1 MLKENKPRN
10 RSKRKNI
17 NKTTLISCTIGVI
30 FSVNICSFANTN
42 AREVAK
48 HSQAI
53 VEIQNQK
60 LHMQTIELENQEVL
74 YRVRE
79 ELYSSKKEINPSE
92 YEESEDSFNAIYEEE
107 IANQYES
114 EDSYNAKVESEISLH
129 LEGNEDSY
137 NEEVGKEVFTELEMI
152 EEENSTVFKFSQND
166 FELLCEITYAE
177 AGNQTEEQQ
186 VAAAATI
193 LNRVGSSIFPNTIK
207 EVIMQRGQFA
217 STKNGHIYACGKTV
231 DFSKVPDM
239 TKEAAR
245 RALNGEDPTENW
257 LRKEAKRLGLNSEN
271 YASGGAL
278 YFYSP
283 KFTSPSELVARSN
296 IKCKVQKGGHIFY
309 KVWG

>member
-74 YRVRE
+74 YRVQE
-79 ELYSSKKEINPSE
+79 ELYSSKKEVKPRE
-92 YEESEDSFNAIYEEE
+92 YEESEDSFNAIYEED
-107 IANQYES
+107 IANQQES
-114 EDSYNAKVESEISLH
+114 EDEYNSKVESEISVQ

-137 NEEVGKEVFTELEMI
+137 NEEVGNEIETELEMI
-152 EEENSTVFKFSQND
+152 EEENSPVFKFSQKD

-177 AGNQTEEQQ
+177 AGNQTLEQQ
-186 VAAAATI
+186 IATAATI
-193 LNRVGSSIFPNTIK
+193 LNRVQSDQFPNSIQ
-207 EVIMQRGQFA
+207 EVIHQRGQFA

-257 LRKEAKRLGLNSEN
+257 LRKEAKRLGLNSEK

-283 KFTSPSELVARSN
+283 EFTNSSELAARSN

>member
-1 MLKENKPRN
+1 MTNRRNKKKNFDGTTLVCCAIGVVASINLSNLVNDQVLNVRETAKRAETNIQEQVSEQTTEGLENSDILNVIRQELLT
-10 RSKRKNI
+10 SKR
-17 NKTTLISCTIGVI
+17 
-30 FSVNICSFANTN
+30 
-42 AREVAK
+42 
-48 HSQAI
+48 
-53 VEIQNQK
+53 
-60 LHMQTIELENQEVL
+60 
-74 YRVRE
+74 
-79 ELYSSKKEINPSE
+79 
-92 YEESEDSFNAIYEEE
+92 E
-107 IANQYES
+107 IAPIVIKES
-114 EDSYNAKVESEISLH
+114 EDSYNAEYEQKIADDFAN
-129 LEGNEDSY
+129 GNEDSVNAEFEVKSAEQQSQN
-137 NEEVGKEVFTELEMI
+137 NEKSSTEVEEKKSDVEL
-152 EEENSTVFKFSQND
+152 EENSILTSNMNGYSEYD
-166 FELLCEITYAE
+166 YELLCEITYAE

-239 TKEAAR
+239 TREAAR

-283 KFTSPSELVARSN
+283 EFTSSSELVARSN
-296 IKCKVQKGGHIFY
+296 IKCKVQKGGHVFY

>member
-1 MLKENKPRN
+1 MLKEQKKRRRYKRRN
-10 RSKRKNI
+10 FDG
-17 NKTTLISCTIGVI
+17 TTLVCCAIGVVV
-30 FSVNICSFANTN
+30 SVNSCNFVNSKVQNV
-42 AREVAK
+42 RKVA
-48 HSQAI
+48 QRAQTI
-53 VEIQNQK
+53 VEIQSQSNQLEEVEIPNSLDEIQQK
-60 LHMQTIELENQEVL
+60 LLG
-74 YRVRE
+74 
-79 ELYSSKKEINPSE
+79 KKQ
-92 YEESEDSFNAIYEEE
+92 E
-107 IANQYES
+107 IAPFGSKES
-114 EDSYNAKVESEISLH
+114 EDSYNSEYEAELASELVE
-129 LEGNEDSY
+129 NEDSY
-137 NEEVGKEVFTELEMI
+137 NEEVGRDVLEETTSKQV
-152 EEENSTVFKFSQND
+152 EEEVMAESEIEKENSIFASSSYSESD
-166 FELLCEITYAE
+166 YELLCEITYAE

-257 LRKEAKRLGLNSEN
+257 LRKEAKRLGLDPVK
-271 YASGGAL
+271 YGSGGAL

-283 KFTSPSELVARSN
+283 EFTSSSELAARNN
-296 IKCKVQKGGHIFY
+296 IRCKIQKGGHIFY

>member
-1 MLKENKPRN
+1 MLKEQK
-10 RSKRKNI
+10 KRKRY
-17 NKTTLISCTIGVI
+17 KHSGFDGTTLICCAIGVVV
-30 FSVNICSFANTN
+30 SVNSCNFVNEKIAS
-42 AREVAK
+42 AREAAK
-48 HSQAI
+48 RAQVRIQSQSI
-53 VEIQNQK
+53 QTEELVIPDSLDEIQQK
-60 LHMQTIELENQEVL
+60 LLGN
-74 YRVRE
+74 
-79 ELYSSKKEINPSE
+79 K
-92 YEESEDSFNAIYEEE
+92 
-107 IANQYES
+107 ES
-114 EDSYNAKVESEISLH
+114 EDSYNAEYETELANEPAES
-129 LEGNEDSY
+129 EDSY
-137 NEEVGKEVFTELEMI
+137 NEEVGNEILEETAESQTKADTMTESEI
-152 EEENSTVFKFSQND
+152 EKENSIFVSSSYSESD
-166 FELLCEITYAE
+166 YEPLCEITYAE

-231 DFSKVPDM
+231 DFSKLPDM

-257 LRKEAKRLGLNSEN
+257 LRKEAKRLGLNSEK

-283 KFTSPSELVARSN
+283 EFTSSSELVARSN
-296 IKCKVQKGGHIFY
+296 IKCKVQKGGHVFY

>member
-1 MLKENKPRN
+1 MTNRRNKKKNFDGTTLVFCAIGVVASINLSNLVNDQVLNVRETAKRAETNIQEQVSEQTTEGLENSDILDVIRQELLT
-10 RSKRKNI
+10 SKR
-17 NKTTLISCTIGVI
+17 
-30 FSVNICSFANTN
+30 
-42 AREVAK
+42 
-48 HSQAI
+48 
-53 VEIQNQK
+53 
-60 LHMQTIELENQEVL
+60 
-74 YRVRE
+74 
-79 ELYSSKKEINPSE
+79 
-92 YEESEDSFNAIYEEE
+92 E
-107 IANQYES
+107 IAPIVIKES
-114 EDSYNAKVESEISLH
+114 EDSYNAEYEQKIADDFAN
-129 LEGNEDSY
+129 GNEDSVNAEFEVKSAEQQSQN
-137 NEEVGKEVFTELEMI
+137 NEKSSTEVEEKKSDVEL
-152 EEENSTVFKFSQND
+152 EENSILTSNMNGYSEYD
-166 FELLCEITYAE
+166 YELLCEITYAE

-193 LNRVGSSIFPNTIK
+193 LNRVESSIFPNTIK

-257 LRKEAKRLGLNSEN
+257 LRKEAKRLGLNSEK

-283 KFTSPSELVARSN
+283 EFTNSSELAARSN

>member
-1 MLKENKPRN
+1 M
-10 RSKRKNI
+10 
-17 NKTTLISCTIGVI
+17 V
-30 FSVNICSFANTN
+30 SVNSCNFVNEKIAS

-48 HSQAI
+48 RAQTVVKIQSQSI
-53 VEIQNQK
+53 QTEELVIPDSLDEIQQK
-60 LHMQTIELENQEVL
+60 LLGNKQ
-74 YRVRE
+74 
-79 ELYSSKKEINPSE
+79 
-92 YEESEDSFNAIYEEE
+92 E
-107 IANQYES
+107 IALQVNKES
-114 EDSYNAKVESEISLH
+114 EDSYNAEYEAELATEPAES
-129 LEGNEDSY
+129 EDSY
-137 NEEVGKEVFTELEMI
+137 NEEVGNEILEETAESQTKADTMTESEI
-152 EEENSTVFKFSQND
+152 EKENSIFVSSSYSESD
-166 FELLCEITYAE
+166 YELLCEITYAE

-193 LNRVGSSIFPNTIK
+193 LNRVESDSFPNTIK
-207 EVIMQRGQFA
+207 EVIMQKGQFA
-217 STKNGHIYACGKTV
+217 STRNGHIYACGKTV

>member
-1 MLKENKPRN
+1 MLKEQKKRRRYKRRN
-10 RSKRKNI
+10 FDG
-17 NKTTLISCTIGVI
+17 TTLVCCAIGVVV
-30 FSVNICSFANTN
+30 SVNSCNFVNSKVQNVRKVTQRAQT
-42 AREVAK
+42 
-48 HSQAI
+48 I
-53 VEIQNQK
+53 VEIQSQSNQLEEVEIPNSLDEIQQK
-60 LHMQTIELENQEVL
+60 LLG
-74 YRVRE
+74 
-79 ELYSSKKEINPSE
+79 KKQ
-92 YEESEDSFNAIYEEE
+92 E
-107 IANQYES
+107 IAPFGSKES
-114 EDSYNAKVESEISLH
+114 EDSYNSEYEAELASELVE
-129 LEGNEDSY
+129 NEDSY
-137 NEEVGKEVFTELEMI
+137 NEEVGRDVLEETTSKQV
-152 EEENSTVFKFSQND
+152 EEEVMAESEIEKENSIFVSSSYSKSD
-166 FELLCEITYAE
+166 YELLCEITYAE

-257 LRKEAKRLGLNSEN
+257 LRKEAKQLGLNSEK

-283 KFTSPSELVARSN
+283 EFTSSSELVARSN
-296 IKCKVQKGGHIFY
+296 IKCKVQKGGHVFY

>member
-1 MLKENKPRN
+1 M
-10 RSKRKNI
+10 
-17 NKTTLISCTIGVI
+17 T
-30 FSVNICSFANTN
+30 
-42 AREVAK
+42 
-48 HSQAI
+48 
-53 VEIQNQK
+53 
-60 LHMQTIELENQEVL
+60 
-74 YRVRE
+74 
-79 ELYSSKKEINPSE
+79 
-92 YEESEDSFNAIYEEE
+92 
-107 IANQYES
+107 
-114 EDSYNAKVESEISLH
+114 ESEI
-129 LEGNEDSY
+129 E
-137 NEEVGKEVFTELEMI
+137 K
-152 EEENSTVFKFSQND
+152 ENSIFVSSSYSESD
-166 FELLCEITYAE
+166 YELLCEITYAE

-257 LRKEAKRLGLNSEN
+257 LRKEAKRLGLDPVK
-271 YASGGAL
+271 YGSGGAL

-283 KFTSPSELVARSN
+283 EFTSSSELAARNN
-296 IKCKVQKGGHIFY
+296 IRCKIQKGGHIFY

>member
-1 MLKENKPRN
+1 MTNRRNKKKNFDGTTLVCCAIGVVASINLSNLVNDQVLNVRETAKRAETNIQEQVSEQTTEGLENSDILDVIRKELLT
-10 RSKRKNI
+10 SKR
-17 NKTTLISCTIGVI
+17 
-30 FSVNICSFANTN
+30 
-42 AREVAK
+42 
-48 HSQAI
+48 
-53 VEIQNQK
+53 
-60 LHMQTIELENQEVL
+60 
-74 YRVRE
+74 
-79 ELYSSKKEINPSE
+79 
-92 YEESEDSFNAIYEEE
+92 E
-107 IANQYES
+107 IAPIVIKES
-114 EDSYNAKVESEISLH
+114 EDSYNAEYEQKIADDFAN
-129 LEGNEDSY
+129 GNEDSVNAEFEVKSAEQQSQN
-137 NEEVGKEVFTELEMI
+137 NEKSSTEVEEKKSDVEL
-152 EEENSTVFKFSQND
+152 EENSILTSNMNSYSEYD
-166 FELLCEITYAE
+166 YELLCEITYAE

-257 LRKEAKRLGLNSEN
+257 LRKEAKRLGLNSEK

-283 KFTSPSELVARSN
+283 EFTSSSELVARSN
-296 IKCKVQKGGHIFY
+296 IKCKVQKGGHVFY